1 MHKEAAKI
9 RFKTQVLHC
18 LIMVLSYMVYKRL
31 SYHLNRNS
39 VLHKQYYIHIHRIL
53 YAFPTGKFCKT
64 LRATRHKSPM
74 SSCSQGKV
82 TQLLCGT
89 RVLATW
95 PKRHR
100 IQSVRNDSLSWSV
113 KTSKASCHVQGPEE
127 LSANA
132 RKTSCLGLIAAHCQ
146 LKNP

>member
-1 MHKEAAKI
+1 
-9 RFKTQVLHC
+9 
-18 LIMVLSYMVYKRL
+18 MVYKRL

-113 KTSKASCHVQGPEE
+113 KTSKASCHVQDPEE

-132 RKTSCLGLIAAHCQ
+132 RKTSCPAEKSSKRWLLRTASWKIHRDVATNAKSWGHRGKQ
-146 LKNP
+146 N